1 MDYIDRYLSS
11 QSDVPKQHL
20 QLIGKFPVPQ
30 FNILNP
36 FRVNYNSKHF
46 EGFLVKRTKFELDQ
60 NVLCCI
66 IARAKW
72 SHITE

>member
-36 FRVNYNSKHF
+36 FRFNYNSNTLKDF
-46 EGFLVKRTKFELDQ
+46 
-60 NVLCCI
+60 
-66 IARAKW
+66 
-72 SHITE
+72 

>member
-30 FNILNP
+30 FNILNA
-36 FRVNYNSKHF
+36 FRVNYNF
-46 EGFLVKRTKFELDQ
+46 WRLF
-60 NVLCCI
+60 N
-66 IARAKW
+66 
-72 SHITE
+72 